1 MSQPYDA
8 IRLHEED
15 NVATLV
21 RAVEAGLTIRIAGPA
36 GEERLLVGEAIP
48 LCHKVSVLPIAS
60 GERVRKYGQA
70 IGSASQPIQAGRHVH
85 VHNMRSDKAKHLPS
99 PA

>member
-8 IRLHEED
+8 IRLHPED

-21 RAVEAGLTIRIAGPA
+21 RAVEAGSTISVAGPA
-36 GEERLLVGEAIP
+36 GEQRLLVGDAIP
-48 LCHKVSVLPIAS
+48 LCHKVAIAPIAS
-60 GERVRKYGQA
+60 GECVRKYGQA
-70 IGSASQPIQAGRHVH
+70 IGSALGPIQAGQHVH
-85 VHNMRSDKAKHLPS
+85 VHNMRSDKAKHRSS